1 MAGLTLFQKKMF
13 SIGFLMVVS
22 FVLLTNAFIT
32 MWIITS
38 IGLNSVRYNKATEIK
53 LTTELQKIYIKRT
66 QKQIFVSN
74 FFQDL
79 ALNLRGSHVEANAN
93 IFALEALVANHIRS
107 HINNGLFIQSSKN
120 ISLSAINAF
129 QKSSLVLGKQ
139 SVLFRNKEISI
150 FNF

>member
-1 MAGLTLFQKKMF
+1 MMAGLTLFQKKMF

-66 QKQIFVSN
+66 QK
-74 FFQDL
+74 
-79 ALNLRGSHVEANAN
+79 
-93 IFALEALVANHIRS
+93 
-107 HINNGLFIQSSKN
+107 
-120 ISLSAINAF
+120 
-129 QKSSLVLGKQ
+129 
-139 SVLFRNKEISI
+139 
-150 FNF
+150 